1 MTDKLDIEF
10 KNNVNNVKNINIKP
24 NNETLLFLYSHYKQA
39 TIGNC
44 NIAKPKIYDVKGTY
58 KYDAWNKLNGMDT
71 NTAKKLYINKIKEL

>member
-10 KNNVNNVKNINIKP
+10 KNNVNNVKNINI
-24 NNETLLFLYSHYKQA
+24 KQA

-58 KYDAWNKLNGMDT
+58 KYDVWNKLNGMDT

>member
-1 MTDKLDIEF
+1 MIDKLDIEF

-44 NIAKPKIYDVKGTY
+44 NIDKPKIYDVKGNY
-58 KYDAWNKLNGMDT
+58 KYDAWNKLNGMDK